1 METYETLSE
10 AMNALKAS
18 GYEDDLNLTRDSIEC
33 KSKDIQL
40 KAEEF
45 HVDAVHRFEGMTNPD
60 DSAVM
65 YAISSPKGIKGL
77 LVDAYGAYSENIS
90 TAIAEKLRV
99 DSRTDRV
106 AEQRSAEDLKGKELK
121 TSPKK

>member
-33 KSKDIQL
+33 KSKDIRL
-40 KAEEF
+40 KTEEF

-65 YAISSPKGIKGL
+65 YAISSPRGIKGL

-90 TAIAEKLRV
+90 TAMAEKLRV

-106 AEQRSAEDLKGKELK
+106 AEQRSAEELKGKEL
-121 TSPKK
+121 SKKPEE

>member
-33 KSKDIQL
+33 KSRNIQL

-65 YAISSPKGIKGL
+65 YAISSPRGVKGL

-90 TAIAEKLRV
+90 TAMAEKLRV
-99 DSRTDRV
+99 DRRTDRV
-106 AEQRSAEDLKGKELK
+106 AEQRSAEELKGKELK
-121 TSPKK
+121 K